1 MATDVSWADRK
12 RKLASLI
19 GPLPPLPTGKILGPD
34 GSFSSSYPLLEHVSE
49 SLGERVK

>member
-12 RKLASLI
+12 RQLASLI
-19 GPLPPLPTGKILGPD
+19 GPPLPTGKILGPD